1 MTDRDTKKEQ
11 DAQAQTLGLTRWV
24 GVAYMVFALFVL
36 WLLDKVITI
45 VWSIFAEPN
54 PTLVTVASLAIAGVS
69 ALVLFK
75 NEKVNAVVYEVVGEL
90 SRVTW
95 PSRDETTTSTIVV
108 IIASIIASLIVGGFD
123 AAWSAIT
130 DLIYKV

>member
-1 MTDRDTKKEQ
+1 MADKDRQKEQ

-24 GVAYMVFALFVL
+24 GLTYMVFGLLVL
-36 WLLDKVITI
+36 WLLDKVITLTWT
-45 VWSIFAEPN
+45 VFAEPN
-54 PTLVTVASLAIAGVS
+54 PTLVTVISLAIAGV
-69 ALVLFK
+69 ATLVVYK
-75 NEKVNAVVYEVVGEL
+75 NEQVNTVVYEVIGEL

-95 PSRDETTTSTIVV
+95 PGRDETTNSTIVV
-108 IIASIIASLIVGGFD
+108 IITSIIAAVILGGFD